1 MTPSL
6 PPAINLVA
14 LDAVDGTNAEAR
26 RLAQAGAPHLTLVW
40 AREQLAGRGRRGR
53 AWASPRGNLYATLL
67 LRPRAPTAVWGQLSF
82 VDAVALRQALVALLP
97 SLDAGL
103 RLKWP
108 NDLLLDGRK
117 LSGTLLEAS
126 GTDWVAIGTGVN
138 LASHPDG
145 TETPATS
152 LAAHGLALAPEALL
166 PIYAEAEIEWF
177 ERWQTQGFEPV
188 RACWLQHAI
197 GLGGAVTVR
206 LAGHTLAG
214 RFSALDPSGALLLEQ
229 SGEIRRIEAGEVFL
243 PAA

>member
-1 MTPSL
+1 LIPRL
-6 PPAINLVA
+6 PAQISLVA

-26 RLAQAGAPHLTLVW
+26 RRAEQGAPHLTLVW
-40 AREQLAGRGRRGR
+40 AQEQLAGRGRRGR

-67 LRPRAPTAVWGQLSF
+67 LRPRVPIALWGQLSF
-82 VDAVALRQALVALLP
+82 VDAVALRQALVAHLP
-97 SLDAGL
+97 ELDARL

-126 GTDWVAIGTGVN
+126 GADWVLIGTGVN
-138 LASHPDG
+138 LASHPQG

-152 LAAHGLALAPEALL
+152 LAAHGLTLAPEVLL
-166 PIYAEAEIEWF
+166 PTYAEAQLAWF
-177 ERWQTQGFEPV
+177 ERWQVEGFAPV
-188 RACWLQHAI
+188 RARWLEHAI

-206 LAGHTLAG
+206 LADKTFAG
-214 RFSALDPSGALLLEQ
+214 RFSALDESGALLLEQ
-229 SGEIRRIEAGEVFL
+229 GSELRRIEAGEVFL

>member
-1 MTPSL
+1 MILRL

-26 RLAQAGAPHLTLVW
+26 RLAQVGAPHLTLIW

-67 LRPRAPTAVWGQLSF
+67 LRPQVATAVWGQLSF

-97 SLDAGL
+97 ALEAGL
-103 RLKWP
+103 LLKWP

-126 GTDWVAIGTGVN
+126 GTDWVMIGTGVN
-138 LASHPDG
+138 LASHPEG

-152 LAAHGLALAPEALL
+152 LAAHGLTLAPEALL
-166 PIYAEAEIEWF
+166 PIYAGAQLEWF

-188 RACWLQHAI
+188 RQRWLAHAI
-197 GLGGAVTVR
+197 GLGGPVTVR
-206 LAGHTLAG
+206 LAGQTLAG
-214 RFSALDPSGALLLEQ
+214 RFSALDASGALLLDQ
-229 SGEIRRIEAGEVFL
+229 AGAVRRIEAGEVFL